1 MDKTHNKKFLQGGII
16 MKKNIT
22 KLGLVVI
29 VLTFVAGHCAGCG
42 KLFTE
47 KSVTTEAEVKSELH
61 PIHEITIKTDK

>member
-1 MDKTHNKKFLQGGII
+1 
-16 MKKNIT
+16 MKKHIT

-29 VLTFVAGHCAGCG
+29 VSTFVAGYCTGCG

-61 PIHEITIKTDK
+61 PIREITIKTDN

>member
-1 MDKTHNKKFLQGGII
+1 

-29 VLTFVAGHCAGCG
+29 VSTFVAGYCAGCG

-61 PIHEITIKTDK
+61 PIREITIKTDN

>member
-1 MDKTHNKKFLQGGII
+1 MDKAHNKNISQGGII

-29 VLTFVAGHCAGCG
+29 VLAFVAGYCAGCG

-61 PIHEITIKTDK
+61 PTREITIKTDN